1 MAAEID
7 ALSAGTSIAEY
18 RIESL
23 LGAGGFGLT
32 YLAVDQNLKLRVAL
46 KEYLPSSIASRG
58 EDSSIRPRG
67 ADAAQSF
74 EWGKERFLDE
84 SRTLASFRHPAI
96 VRVMR
101 FFEANS
107 TAYMVMEFVEGQAL
121 DAWVKSR
128 RPVGEAAVRSVIL
141 PLLEGLKVI
150 HASGYLHRDIKPGNI
165 YMRSDGTPVL
175 LDFGSA
181 RQTMENT
188 ELTAIVSPGWA
199 PFEQYHSAGK
209 QGPWSDL
216 YAVGGVLYWMITG
229 QKPLEA
235 ASRVRQDLLPPATQA
250 APAGMYSPEL
260 LAAIDWALHPHED
273 KRPQSVGELLQRL
286 GSTIPE
292 LHDRTVTAAE
302 LAAAEATVLAR
313 PAAGPAGA
321 ATSMPT
327 SMASGTQLD
336 REQLKQVEGALA
348 LHLGPIAPVMVRKA
362 AKTAMSL
369 AQLAAALAPEIGDE
383 KARAVFLKKFAENSQ
398 PSQPSQLA
406 RGQTQHTGLTQV
418 ALSRFDPAVL
428 GMAEKRLSEYIGAV
442 AKVVV
447 KRAAA
452 KARDEG
458 ELYLLIAD
466 EISDPAERKAFIR
479 KAISVS
485 GKP

>member
-32 YLAVDQNLKLRVAL
+32 YLATDKNLKLKVAL

-67 ADAAQSF
+67 EEAKQTF

-121 DAWVKSR
+121 DAWAKAR
-128 RPVGEAAVRSVIL
+128 RPLGEAAVRSVIL

-165 YMRSDGTPVL
+165 YMRSDGMPVL

-229 QKPLEA
+229 QKPIEA
-235 ASRVRQDLLPPATQA
+235 ASRIRQDTLPPATKA
-250 APAGMYSPEL
+250 APAGMYSAEL
-260 LAAIDWALHPHED
+260 LTAIDWALHPHED
-273 KRPQSVGELLQRL
+273 QRPQSVAELLQRL
-286 GSTIPE
+286 GS
-292 LHDRTVTAAE
+292 HDPTQHDKTVPAAQ
-302 LAAAEATVLAR
+302 LAAAEATMVR
-313 PAAGPAGA
+313 PAAPAGA
-321 ATSMPT
+321 PTSMPT
-327 SMASGTQLD
+327 SMAPGTQLD

-369 AQLAAALAPEIGDE
+369 AQLAAALAPEIADE
-383 KARAVFLKKFAENSQ
+383 KARAAFLKKFSENSQ
-398 PSQPSQLA
+398 PSQPSQLGKA
-406 RGQTQHTGLTQV
+406 NTQLTGLTQV
-418 ALSRFDPAVL
+418 ALSRFDQTIL
-428 GMAEKRLSEYIGAV
+428 SMAEKRLSEYIGAV

-485 GKP
+485 GKS